1 MFVTLPVGSFNVVAH
16 KCLFW
21 QWLEMPACSTWGHQS
36 FRNFYNAVGLW
47 RSLAN
52 INSHISRA
60 FCWWHKTGHSDISIL
75 FFVMRGTNIIFYME
89 VLAGFQWSLNWV
101 SGCSCIKFTRG
112 AHWVNLTSEKRV
124 TGSLRPVQRTKGVVL
139 CLSYGNKDRL
149 EPNEI
154 NK

>member
-75 FFVMRGTNIIFYME
+75 FLFWEAQTSSFTWKCSQVSSDHWIGSVVVVASNLPE
-89 VLAGFQWSLNWV
+89 VHTESIWPQR
-101 SGCSCIKFTRG
+101 K
-112 AHWVNLTSEKRV
+112 
-124 TGSLRPVQRTKGVVL
+124 GSPQAWDLFREPRELFCVYLMATKTDW
-139 CLSYGNKDRL
+139 NQMK
-149 EPNEI
+149 
-154 NK
+154 